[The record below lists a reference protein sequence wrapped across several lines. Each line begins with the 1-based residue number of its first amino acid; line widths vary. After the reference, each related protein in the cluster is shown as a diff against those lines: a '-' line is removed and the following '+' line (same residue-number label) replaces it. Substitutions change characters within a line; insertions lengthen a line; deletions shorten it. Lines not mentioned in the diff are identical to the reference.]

1 MTFAFIN
8 TFVFA
13 FVLLGIPMMLA
24 IGKQMDSHRE
34 VVKLNGD
41 IINAYNTRIAKLERK
56 LHDLELMH
64 VSKGVD

>member
-1 MTFAFIN
+1 MI
-8 TFVFA
+8 
-13 FVLLGIPMMLA
+13 LA

-41 IINAYNTRIAKLERK
+41 IVNAYNTRIAKLERK